1 MNKNT
6 SIVKIMCFQEHA
18 EGCYVALPAEQITSK
33 IELQFFSGDCRKK
46 KERKKVYLEE
56 INWLATF

>member
-6 SIVKIMCFQEHA
+6 SIMKIMCFQEHA

-33 IELQFFSGDCRKK
+33 IELQAFQEIVEKRKK
-46 KERKKVYLEE
+46 GKKYIWRK
-56 INWLATF
+56 